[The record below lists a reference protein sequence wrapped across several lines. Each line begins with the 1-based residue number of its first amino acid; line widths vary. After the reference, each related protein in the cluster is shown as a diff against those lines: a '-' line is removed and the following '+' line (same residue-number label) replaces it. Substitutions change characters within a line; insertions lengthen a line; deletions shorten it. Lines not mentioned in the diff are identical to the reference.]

1 MRKQID
7 FIGKKKIFF
16 AISLTVILLGLAVN
30 LIFGTEL
37 SISFR
42 GGARISYSYSGE
54 DISLDEA
61 KSLVGD
67 TIHQNVTVQRG
78 SDLQSGEETLSNL
91 VIDLPGTDAL
101 SAEDQDAITKAL
113 REKYPDQEI
122 TMTSL
127 DSVNPTIGTW
137 MLSKGL
143 YTIALCSVFLII
155 YVAIRFRKIGGW
167 AAGAM
172 AVIAVIHDVIIA
184 YLVYVVFRIPLDD
197 NFIAVVLTILGYS
210 LNDTIVIYD
219 RIRENRRYYENK
231 KPIREIANM
240 SLNQCLT
247 RSLNTTIS
255 TFIAITT
262 IAVVCAAYGLTSI
275 MSFAIPMAVGIAVGC
290 YTSLCIAIPLWV
302 TWEERPKKDKKKGSR
317 KKKTA

>member
-16 AISLTVILLGLAVN
+16 AVSLTVILLGLAVN

-167 AAGAM
+167 AAGSM

-247 RSLNTTIS
+247 RSLNTSIS

-262 IAVVCAAYGLTSI
+262 IAVVCAACGLTSI

>member
-1 MRKQID
+1 MKKQID
-7 FIGKKKIFF
+7 FIGRKKIFF
-16 AISLTVILLGLAVN
+16 AISLAVILLGLAVN

-42 GGARISYSYSGE
+42 GGARISYGYSGE
-54 DISLDEA
+54 SIDLDEV
-61 KSLVGD
+61 KNLVDEAIG
-67 TIHQNVTVQRG
+67 QNVTVQRG
-78 SDLQSGEETLSNL
+78 SDLQSSNEELNNL

-101 SAEDQDAITKAL
+101 SSEDQEAITTAL
-113 REKYPDQEI
+113 QEKYPDQEI
-122 TMTSL
+122 TMVSL

-167 AAGAM
+167 AAGSM

-184 YLVYVVFRIPLDD
+184 YFVYVVFRIPLDD

-247 RSLNTTIS
+247 RSLNTSIS

-262 IAVVCAAYGLTSI
+262 VAVVCAVFGLTSI
-275 MSFAIPMAVGIAVGC
+275 MSFAVPMAIGVAVGC
-290 YTSLCIAIPLWV
+290 YSSLCIAIPLWV
-302 TWEERPKKDKKKGSR
+302 MWEERPKKDKKKGG
-317 KKKTA
+317 KKKKAA

>member
-37 SISFR
+37 AISFR

-262 IAVVCAAYGLTSI
+262 IAVVCAACGLTSI

>member
-262 IAVVCAAYGLTSI
+262 IAVVCAVCGLTSI

>member
-16 AISLTVILLGLAVN
+16 AVSLTVILLGLAVN

-42 GGARISYSYSGE
+42 GGARISYSYSGG
-54 DISLDEA
+54 DISLDEV

-101 SAEDQDAITKAL
+101 SAEVQDAITTAL

-122 TMTSL
+122 TMISL

-167 AAGAM
+167 AAGSM

-247 RSLNTTIS
+247 RSLNTSIS

-262 IAVVCAAYGLTSI
+262 IAVVCAACGLTSI

>member
-1 MRKQID
+1 MKKQID
-7 FIGKKKIFF
+7 FIGRKKIFF
-16 AISLTVILLGLAVN
+16 AISLAVILLGLAAN

-42 GGARISYSYSGE
+42 GGARISYGYSGE
-54 DISLDEA
+54 SIDLDEV
-61 KSLVGD
+61 KNLVDEAIG
-67 TIHQNVTVQRG
+67 QNVTVQRG
-78 SDLQSGEETLSNL
+78 SDLQSSNEELNNL

-101 SAEDQDAITKAL
+101 SSEDQEAITTAL
-113 REKYPDQEI
+113 QEKYPDQEI
-122 TMTSL
+122 TMVSL

-167 AAGAM
+167 AAGSM

-184 YLVYVVFRIPLDD
+184 YFVYVVFRIPLDD

-247 RSLNTTIS
+247 RSLNTSIS

-262 IAVVCAAYGLTSI
+262 VAVVCAVFGLTSI
-275 MSFAIPMAVGIAVGC
+275 MSFAVPMAIGVAVGC
-290 YTSLCIAIPLWV
+290 YSSLCIAIPLWV
-302 TWEERPKKDKKKGSR
+302 MWEERPKKDKKKGG
-317 KKKTA
+317 KKKKAA

>member
-42 GGARISYSYSGE
+42 GGARISYSYSGG
-54 DISLDEA
+54 DISLDEV

-101 SAEDQDAITKAL
+101 SAEDQDAITTAL

-122 TMTSL
+122 TMISL
-127 DSVNPTIGTW
+127 DSVNPTIGTR

-167 AAGAM
+167 AAGSM

-247 RSLNTTIS
+247 RSLNTSIS

-262 IAVVCAAYGLTSI
+262 IAVVCAACGLTSI

-302 TWEERPKKDKKKGSR
+302 TWEERPRKDKKKGSR

>member
-127 DSVNPTIGTW
+127 DSVNPTIGTR

-197 NFIAVVLTILGYS
+197 N
-210 LNDTIVIYD
+210 IVIYD

-262 IAVVCAAYGLTSI
+262 IAVVCAACGLTSI

>member
-262 IAVVCAAYGLTSI
+262 IAVVCAACGLTSI

>member
-1 MRKQID
+1 MRKQIN

-122 TMTSL
+122 TMISL

-231 KPIREIANM
+231 RPIREIANM

-262 IAVVCAAYGLTSI
+262 IAVVCAVCGLTSI